1 MASRTAAL
9 SFGSA
14 LLVGLVACGGGGGGG
29 TPPPTSPPPTSS
41 NPCTNVSLTGF
52 SAPADERLR
61 AEKRLRVD
69 GGSRYSVL
77 NALALHKSRRRGSQG
92 EAAGSPLPRGA
103 GADAVDVGEIAVVQ
117 DDGDLIAPPN
127 TFDLRGAGVRFTRNG
142 SGGYDAQRAD
152 GTFRGTLGRQ
162 LTLTDDDSEAAPVA
176 FGFPFF
182 GQTVTEAFVN
192 SDGNVTFGEGDS
204 ASSERNIAR
213 LMTGAPRVALFLA
226 DLDPSAGGRIYVNA
240 APDRYTV
247 TWCSVRGF
255 ESTRTI
261 TAQMTLLPDGAI
273 EFVYGTSTNN
283 LLDAVIGV
291 SPGRTGEFEPV
302 DLSAAG
308 PTGGG
313 AAAAGERFAERGEL
327 DNVALLRKFYET
339 HPDNY
344 DQLIIWTDAPLIQD
358 AFAYEITVA
367 NEIRGIGVPL
377 FDASR
382 DFGSGGRLRSLAVMD
397 WINKYPDDP
406 RQKFLGE
413 NSTVSVMGQEVGHR
427 WLAFFDFRD
436 HTGARSGSLLGRD
449 DAHWSFFMDSDAS
462 VMEGNDIE
470 DLGGGSFRTA
480 GAVSRFSLLDQYA
493 MGLVEPGEVPPFFYV
508 QSPANTPRTSESAPQ
523 VGVTFNGTRRE
534 VLVQD
539 IIAIQGDRVPAAAAA
554 PRVHRQA
561 FIFVSSAGSAPAA
574 SAIAKVDRIRL
585 EWEAFFR
592 TATDGRM
599 TAVTTLR

>member
-539 IIAIQGDRVPAAAAA
+539 IIAIHGDRVPAAAAA

>member
-77 NALALHKSRRRGSQG
+77 NALALHKGRRRGSQG

-508 QSPANTPRTSESAPQ
+508 QSPANTTRTSESAPQ

-539 IIAIQGDRVPAAAAA
+539 IIAIHGDRVPAAAAA

>member
-1 MASRTAAL
+1 MLSRTAAL

-14 LLVGLVACGGGGGGG
+14 LLAGLVACGGGGGGG

-41 NPCTNVSLTGF
+41 NPCTNVSLTGL

-77 NALALHKSRRRGSQG
+77 NALALHKSRRRGSPG

-117 DDGDLIAPPN
+117 DAGDLIAPPN

-313 AAAAGERFAERGEL
+313 GAAAGERFAERGEL
-327 DNVALLRKFYET
+327 DTVALLRKFYET

-344 DQLIIWTDAPLIQD
+344 DQLIVWTDAPLIQD

-427 WLAFFDFRD
+427 WLAFFEFRD
-436 HTGARSGSLLGRD
+436 HTGAQSGSLLGRD

-480 GAVSRFSLLDQYA
+480 AAVSRFSLLDQYA

-508 QSPANTPRTSESAPQ
+508 QSPANTTRTSESAPQ

-539 IIAIQGDRVPAAAAA
+539 VIAIHGDRVPAAAAA